1 MPPEIPPLKFRPT
14 YRTCGPEKGRRKPPA
29 TFFHAQPREFVK
41 TRTYFGPDRRR
52 KRVFVD
58 FERRDTNNKE
68 EVVDAPDPTQRMD
81 QEEINEFLNP
91 NDEYQRALI
100 KTYLPIPAVR

>member
-1 MPPEIPPLKFRPT
+1 M
-14 YRTCGPEKGRRKPPA
+14 
-29 TFFHAQPREFVK
+29 
-41 TRTYFGPDRRR
+41 
-52 KRVFVD
+52 
-58 FERRDTNNKE
+58 
-68 EVVDAPDPTQRMD
+68 DAPDPTQRMD